1 MKLRSQLKL
10 SGEGFLPI
18 VIVLVLLLGGG
29 LWYLTSN
36 KNATDREAREFA
48 RDAIKRLTVDHDRR
62 LLDDRLSP
70 QAKLDMPPSQRD
82 YFIQRLT
89 QFGVPQQPIQ
99 TEENISFEGPWIFKF
114 FEPNG
119 IFTAHLNYPGQ
130 GAMLQMATSHPVS
143 RWQIDNVTFT
153 TQRQTAPPEQAP
165 AQSAPAQA
173 PPAQAP
179 PGQSPPAQS
188 PAASP

>member
-18 VIVLVLLLGGG
+18 VIVVVLLIGGG
-29 LWYLTSN
+29 LWYLYSN
-36 KNATDREAREFA
+36 KAATDREAREFA
-48 RDAIKRLTVDHDRR
+48 RDAVKRLTVDHDRR
-62 LLDDRLSP
+62 LLDERLSP

-82 YFIQRLT
+82 YLIQRLT

-99 TEENISFEGPWIFKF
+99 MDENITFQSYF
-114 FEPNG
+114 FEPSG
-119 IFTAHLNYPGQ
+119 IFTAQLNYPGQ

-153 TQRQTAPPEQAP
+153 TQRQAPPPAP
-165 AQSAPAQA
+165 ASAQ
-173 PPAQAP
+173 PPAAAAQP
-179 PGQSPPAQS
+179 PAGQPPPAQS
-188 PAASP
+188 PPAPSPQ